1 MKELSKI
8 FAQAGTPVVDVAI
21 DEKIKRVA
29 GVSTRNITLTF
40 ADSQTIT
47 LSVKQSGDI
56 YEVKVNNKVLPIKH
70 QDNHKKAVIEM
81 INALDAGR
89 TKFQAA
95 LARTVVTLPKSVK
108 TAAPK
113 MVDAL
118 KAELAEKQAAIEAA
132 DVRLAEI
139 QSEIDL
145 KKKVTKSSNSSLK
158 IREGHIK
165 LKTPLVAEKIPNFG
179 DYNVII
185 NGQKKGAFLP
195 KQLTIKNG
203 LVVAVEPEFAKSYG
217 LETDGDIQPLSDKS
231 QAKADKLAAE
241 KIQGN
246 KNAKEAVWLLRI
258 GDRIQKLPKQQ
269 QIEVERITNGSDSVA
284 EKREKIENL
293 LKANKL

>member
-1 MKELSKI
+1 MMPATENQKLLFSFEDLGTKKDKTMKELSKI

-95 LARTVVTLPKSVK
+95 LARTATTLPKSVK

-139 QSEIDL
+139 QSEIDREQKINAAYANRASRDSKILNRRLKDISKLANSLGYTSVNYNENTDSYSIETPDGKRLREGDVLSYSQATKWL
-145 KKKVTKSSNSSLK
+145 KKEIS
-158 IREGHIK
+158 
-165 LKTPLVAEKIPNFG
+165 
-179 DYNVII
+179 
-185 NGQKKGAFLP
+185 
-195 KQLTIKNG
+195 
-203 LVVAVEPEFAKSYG
+203 
-217 LETDGDIQPLSDKS
+217 
-231 QAKADKLAAE
+231 
-241 KIQGN
+241 
-246 KNAKEAVWLLRI
+246 
-258 GDRIQKLPKQQ
+258 
-269 QIEVERITNGSDSVA
+269 
-284 EKREKIENL
+284 
-293 LKANKL
+293 

>member
-1 MKELSKI
+1 MPATENQKLLFSFEDLGTKKDKTMKELSKI

-132 DVRLAEI
+132 DVRLAEL
-139 QSEIDL
+139 Q
-145 KKKVTKSSNSSLK
+145 
-158 IREGHIK
+158 
-165 LKTPLVAEKIPNFG
+165 
-179 DYNVII
+179 
-185 NGQKKGAFLP
+185 Q
-195 KQLTIKNG
+195 
-203 LVVAVEPEFAKSYG
+203 
-217 LETDGDIQPLSDKS
+217 ETDNALKSKGKGESDSSKTTDP
-231 QAKADKLAAE
+231 KILNRRFKEITKLADLV
-241 KIQGN
+241 GYS
-246 KNAKEAVWLLRI
+246 
-258 GDRIQKLPKQQ
+258 
-269 QIEVERITNGSDSVA
+269 EVNYNQNNDTYV
-284 EKREKIENL
+284 IENPKRADLAERFQKGEGLTYSKATKL
-293 LKANKL
+293 LKSAIPKN